1 MVVLVERELAI
12 IPVGSADLAAT
23 AALVNAAFEVHG
35 IMSEPRTSI
44 EGLLEEAGDDGA
56 FIQAVDADGLLAT
69 ALIRHAASY
78 YADPAHADALYF
90 GLAAVRPVAM
100 RSGLGRALVTRAEHL
115 AVERGHRRVVLS
127 TLREFNLVPYYER
140 LGYHTTKTQDFEAGH
155 WSVVV
160 PHRYHE
166 MQKTLA

>member
-12 IPVGSADLAAT
+12 VPVGSADLAAT

-44 EGLLEEAGDDGA
+44 DGLLEEAGDDGA
-56 FIQAVDADGLLAT
+56 FIQAVDADGLLAS
-69 ALIRHAASY
+69 ALVRHAASY
-78 YADPAHADALYF
+78 YANPDHADALYF

-100 RSGLGRALVTRAEHL
+100 RLGLGRTLVTHAERL

-140 LGYHTTKTQDFEAGH
+140 LGYTTTKTEDFDAGH
-155 WSVVV
+155 WSVIV

-166 MQKTLA
+166 MQKHLA